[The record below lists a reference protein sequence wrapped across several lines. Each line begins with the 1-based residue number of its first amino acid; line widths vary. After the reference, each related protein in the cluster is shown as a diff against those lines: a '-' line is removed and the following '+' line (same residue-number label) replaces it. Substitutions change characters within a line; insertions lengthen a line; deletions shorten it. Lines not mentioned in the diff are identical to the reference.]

1 MGCLAVAYL
10 SIIETLRRKEF
21 YVVLVLIISL
31 AVWLHLIDISES
43 STGRFAKDIVM
54 QVVWLASF
62 ALAVPLAARQIPQD
76 VESKTVYV
84 ILARPIPRWQYV
96 LGRVIGASGASCLCL
111 IGLFLVLVV
120 MLFSKGDAALADAM
134 LWQALVLQLAALFM
148 VCSLAVFFSSFST
161 TAGAVAFSFMALFI
175 MRYGAK
181 SLADIIQGISGI
193 GRHGIWWLY
202 LIMPHFEFFNVTQRF
217 VHGWGPLPS
226 WMFLCIVGY
235 GIVYA
240 LSLIAGCSL
249 IFRRRWL

>member
-148 VCSLAVFFSSFST
+148 VCSLAVFQLRLVPLRFRLWLCSSCG
-161 TAGAVAFSFMALFI
+161 TAQN
-175 MRYGAK
+175 R
-181 SLADIIQGISGI
+181 
-193 GRHGIWWLY
+193 
-202 LIMPHFEFFNVTQRF
+202 
-217 VHGWGPLPS
+217 
-226 WMFLCIVGY
+226 
-235 GIVYA
+235 
-240 LSLIAGCSL
+240 
-249 IFRRRWL
+249 

>member
-1 MGCLAVAYL
+1 M
-10 SIIETLRRKEF
+10 
-21 YVVLVLIISL
+21 
-31 AVWLHLIDISES
+31 
-43 STGRFAKDIVM
+43 
-54 QVVWLASF
+54 
-62 ALAVPLAARQIPQD
+62 
-76 VESKTVYV
+76 
-84 ILARPIPRWQYV
+84 
-96 LGRVIGASGASCLCL
+96 IGASGASCLCL

-217 VHGWGPLPS
+217 VHG
-226 WMFLCIVGY
+226 
-235 GIVYA
+235 
-240 LSLIAGCSL
+240 
-249 IFRRRWL
+249 